1 MITNPDYA
9 FPLAIPGGYF
19 NGRIV
24 PPFNIYLTD
33 YHVHFMRYLY
43 YICVMGAHGPYPI
56 ELELEEIQ
64 AALDDCRKK
73 NCEKCRGRISKI
85 LIAEAPPPNPF
96 NYFYNPYS
104 PWTTGGGPGF
114 GGVAYTGAIK
124 SALFPGTLFPT
135 KIDFLIACAR
145 KGFLL
150 LDLFPYAISYTNR
163 GSARYQA
170 ASLSAWGVGLTPYP
184 YNALSTLNNLRCCID
199 KSIAFGFALTS
210 FGRNILVNSGA
221 VSTFDA
227 WCVTNGIVLNP
238 PLNLDQ
244 VRIATPSPSA
254 PKYLR
259 LCHRRG
265 LFGPCPN
272 LLNLAGF

>member
-19 NGRIV
+19 NGRLI
-24 PPFNIYLTD
+24 PPFTIYLTD
-33 YHVHFMRYLY
+33 YHIHFMRYLY
-43 YICVMGAHGPYPI
+43 YICIMGATGPYPI
-56 ELELEEIQ
+56 DMDLNEIQ
-64 AALDDCRKK
+64 TALDECRKT
-73 NCEKCRGRISKI
+73 NCEKCQGKISKI
-85 LIAEAPPPNPF
+85 LIAEAPPPNPL
-96 NYFYNPYS
+96 NYFYNPNS
-104 PWTTGGGPGF
+104 PWTALGGPGA
-114 GGVAYTGAIK
+114 GGAAYTRAIK
-124 SALFPGTLFPT
+124 TALFPGIAFAT

-150 LDLFPYAISYTNR
+150 LDLFPYAIPYTNR
-163 GSARYQA
+163 GGARYYA
-170 ASLSAWGVGLTPYP
+170 ACLSAWGFGLTPFP
-184 YNALSTLNNLRCCID
+184 FNVLNTLNNLKCCID

-210 FGRNILVNSGA
+210 FGRNILVTPGA
-221 VSTFDA
+221 VMAFDT

-244 VRIATPSPSA
+244 LRVITPPGASN
-254 PKYLR
+254 YLR